1 MFAPTVC
8 GRLSANISSFFVAL
22 TDGVRRLTSVISI
35 LLVDLFCQPETAYA
49 FDNFKKTDLQT
60 SKKGSKAI
68 EGKQDG

>member
-8 GRLSANISSFFVAL
+8 GRLSANISPFFAAP
-22 TDGVRRLTSVISI
+22 TDGVCRLTRAISI

-49 FDNFKKTDLQT
+49 FDNFKKTDFQT
-60 SKKGSKAI
+60 SKKGSRAV